1 MNKQEFKE
9 QTKQV
14 FGDGKQITKQSFD
27 TLIDNIVEV
36 VPDTTA
42 SSGKQ
47 VVLSSDT
54 QSKVG
59 TQNETLSLTD
69 TGFGLELSSAP
80 FTNAN
85 SRIFHVARSVEK
97 NENGDVNEEKVLVQ
111 HYLNGTS
118 RTFDLEISKELV
130 TQIVSPVFAASREV
144 ISNGSV
150 LVSSHTG
157 TPSELF
163 LMGGNPQQMV
173 VLNVLF
179 EQYQN
184 EYDVSKKSKHVGKL
198 TVAGVKPVATNQFHG
213 FGQTPP
219 SHIKTPGSVYTDLS
233 ATNGLVSQIYDG
245 RRWRVLSGDT
255 GWVKL
260 QATSLVNGY
269 NVYVRRVNDTVTW
282 SFGREYK
289 ENRLLVEASG
299 SSKFLRGDK
308 SSTGVISA
316 QEKLKTA
323 VIVDVGKLPNGF
335 NPQRVVYDTFKLYNN
350 ASNARGTII
359 VANGLFCTS
368 DANSWWNANALLQM
382 GNISY
387 VTDADWPEKIN

>member
-14 FGDGKQITKQSFD
+14 FGDSKIITKQSFD
-27 TLIDNIVEV
+27 TLIDNIAEV
-36 VPDTTA
+36 VPDVAT

-54 QSKVG
+54 QAKVG

-85 SRIFHVARSVEK
+85 SRIFHIARDVEK
-97 NENGDVNEEKVLVQ
+97 TDDGSVNEQNILVQ
-111 HYLNGTS
+111 NYLNGTS

-130 TQIVSPVFAASREV
+130 PQIMRPGLASRLV
-144 ISNGSV
+144 ISGGSV

-157 TPSELF
+157 TPTEL
-163 LMGGNPQQMV
+163 LLVGGQPQQMV
-173 VLNVLF
+173 KLQVSV

-184 EYDVSKKSKHVGKL
+184 EYDNTTKSKHVGKM
-198 TVAGVKPVATNQFHG
+198 TVTSVEPIATNQFYG
-213 FGQTPP
+213 FGKTPP
-219 SHIKTPGSVYTDLS
+219 SYIVNPGSVYTDMS

-245 RRWRVLSGDT
+245 KRWRILSGDT

-269 NVYVRRVNDTVTW
+269 NVYVRRVNNTVTW
-282 SFGREYK
+282 SFGRESN

-316 QEKLKTA
+316 QDKLKTA
-323 VIVDVGKLPNGF
+323 VIVDAGKLPTGF

-368 DANSWWNANALLQM
+368 DANNWWNANALLQM

-387 VTDADWPEKIN
+387 VTDDSWPEKIN

>member
-14 FGDGKQITKQSFD
+14 FGDSKLITKQSFD
-27 TLIDNIVEV
+27 TLIDNIAEV
-36 VPDTTA
+36 VPDATA

-85 SRIFHVARSVEK
+85 SRIFHVARDIIK
-97 NENGDVNEEKVLVQ
+97 TTDGDVNEQNILVQ
-111 HYLNGTS
+111 NYLNGTS
-118 RTFDLEISKELV
+118 RNFDLEISKELV
-130 TQIVSPVFAASREV
+130 TQIVSPAFAQSRLV
-144 ISNGSV
+144 ISGGSV

-157 TPSELF
+157 NPSEVL
-163 LMGGNPQQMV
+163 LMGGNPQMMV
-173 VLNVLF
+173 KLNVSV

-184 EYDVSKKSKHVGKL
+184 EYDTSTKSKHAGKIKV
-198 TVAGVKPVATNQFHG
+198 TSVSPIATNQFYG
-213 FGQTPP
+213 FGKNPP
-219 SHIKTPGSVYTDLS
+219 SYITEAGSVYTDLLT
-233 ATNGLVSQIYDG
+233 TNGLVSQIYDG
-245 RRWRVLSGDT
+245 KKWRVLHGDT
-255 GWVKL
+255 GWVTL
-260 QATSLVNGY
+260 PATSIVSGY

-282 SFGREYK
+282 SFGRDVN

-299 SSKFLRGDK
+299 SSKFVRGDK
-308 SSTGVISA
+308 SSTSVISA

-323 VIVDVGKLPNGF
+323 VIVDVGQLTTGF

-359 VANGLFCTS
+359 VANGLFCIS

-387 VTDADWPEKIN
+387 VTDDSWPEKLN